1 VVIHL
6 GANTA
11 VRAEDILLMTD
22 LCRELSADTER
33 LIAVLRERH
42 LVRSL
47 SPAPKTLVLCQTGT
61 RQTAYLSGVGLRT
74 LSARAREDQSFFLRM
89 MRQEQ
94 CETGQSEVQHVKRI
108 GSGD

>member
-1 VVIHL
+1 MVIHL

-22 LCRELSADTER
+22 LCRKLSADTER